1 MLIHL
6 CLCALALLGMSA
18 LVFGL
23 GISPWFYFAT
33 PLAYAALAA
42 AYLIILLFISLFLPK
57 RPNGKSIPFC
67 RAVLFRTLRWF
78 LVLFHT
84 EVVIEGEELLPKEP
98 FVMISN
104 HRSNL
109 DPIVTFAAFPKR
121 KLSFVSKMENMKI
134 PVAGP
139 FIANSGFLGIERTKP
154 KQSIR
159 VIEKA
164 ADMVKDE
171 GFDFGIYPEG
181 TRSKT
186 DRLLPFKRGAFVMAQ
201 RAEAPLVV
209 MLTEG
214 TRGMRFLSL
223 KKKTVRLT
231 VMTVLSKEEVMSTD
245 SADLAAKTRQMFLD
259 SGIFEAEE

>member
-6 CLCALALLGMSA
+6 CLCALSHLGMSG

-33 PLAYAALAA
+33 PVAYAALAA
-42 AYLIILLFISLFLPK
+42 AYLIILLFISFFLPTK
-57 RPNGKSIPFC
+57 KPGKSIPFC
-67 RAVLFRTLRWF
+67 RFILYHSLRWF

-84 EVVIEGEELLPKEP
+84 RVVIEGEDKLPKEP
-98 FVMISN
+98 FVLISN

-121 KLSFVSKMENMKI
+121 KLSFVSKVENMKI

-139 FIANSGFLGIERTKP
+139 FIAASGFLGIERGKP
-154 KQSIR
+154 KQSVRI
-159 VIEKA
+159 IEKA

-186 DRLLPFKRGAFVMAQ
+186 TALLPFKLGAYVMAQ
-201 RAEAPLVV
+201 RAEAPMVV

-214 TRGMRFLSL
+214 TRDMRFLNP
-223 KKKTVRLT
+223 KRTTVRLS
-231 VMTVLSKEEVMSTD
+231 VLTVLPKEEVLATD
-245 SADLAAKTRQMFLD
+245 AADLAQQTRQMFLD
-259 SGIFEAEE
+259 TGIFDKE

>member
-6 CLCALALLGMSA
+6 CLCALALLGMSG

-33 PLAYAALAA
+33 PILYAGISAL
-42 AYLIILLFISLFLPK
+42 YLLILLCISLFLPK
-57 RPNGKSIPFC
+57 RPKGKSIPFC
-67 RAVLFRTLRWF
+67 RAVLFRSLRWF

-84 EVVIEGEELLPKEP
+84 KVVIKGEEMLPKEP
-98 FVMISN
+98 FVLISN

-121 KLSFVSKMENMKI
+121 KLSFVSKIENMKI

-139 FIANSGFLGIERTKP
+139 FIAASGFLGIERSKP
-154 KQSIR
+154 KQSVR
-159 VIEKA
+159 VIEEA
-164 ADMVKDE
+164 ADMVKND

-186 DRLLPFKRGAFVMAQ
+186 TRLLPFKRGAFVMAQ
-201 RAEAPLVV
+201 RAEAPIVV

-214 TRGMRFLSL
+214 TRDMRFLSL
-223 KKKTVRLT
+223 KKRTVRLSVLT
-231 VMTVLSKEEVMSTD
+231 VIPKEEVLATD
-245 SADLAAKTRQMFLD
+245 SGALAEKTRQMFLQT
-259 SGIFEAEE
+259 GIFDKEN